1 VVQITGETSAS
12 DNIASH
18 TFTVVQGDPQAN
30 LAVAKTV
37 DFPTPHAG
45 GFINYA
51 ITATNNNGPH
61 MVANVRVNDLLPAG
75 LIFDSYT
82 ATQGNY
88 YSSGVWEVG
97 VLNKNA
103 SAVLTI
109 RARVGFGQAGQTI
122 TNIATITNTSPYID
136 SNLNNNS
143 ASVNIVPKTP
153 LSNYLPILLK

>member
-1 VVQITGETSAS
+1 
-12 DNIASH
+12 
-18 TFTVVQGDPQAN
+18 
-30 LAVAKTV
+30 
-37 DFPTPHAG
+37 
-45 GFINYA
+45 
-51 ITATNNNGPH
+51 
-61 MVANVRVNDLLPAG
+61 LLPAG

-103 SAVLTI
+103 SAVLII